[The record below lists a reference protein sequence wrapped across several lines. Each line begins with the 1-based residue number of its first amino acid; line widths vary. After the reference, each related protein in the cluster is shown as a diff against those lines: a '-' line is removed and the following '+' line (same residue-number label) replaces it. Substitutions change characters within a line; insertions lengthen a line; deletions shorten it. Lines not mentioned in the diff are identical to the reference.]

1 MSNHQNNKNSLTT
14 RPWYPGL
21 KMSPVEWDRSENNRI
36 AAIALRARAKR
47 HSFPSSAP
55 PPIPMVHPAWNQA
68 PTAQFC
74 NVFNPT
80 PTNAPMGSI
89 ASSFQPQ
96 SSYGSI
102 YVPAG
107 PPPPPP
113 STMRNTESAEASFQN
128 MSNRVWGS
136 NTNNRVPLAD
146 IKAPSS
152 DFNIQSAPADDD
164 ASPPRKKSP
173 VQVQS
178 NDTNQSPV
186 QSNASFTTNAATKP
200 SGNKKWYNGFA
211 FTLHKRLKNGS
222 RLRCS
227 SFRSEPECTAVLKE
241 FDDGTTALTG
251 KHAPGCLRRN
261 GKQVPLPSTSSN
273 CSDQMH
279 QWVEQRATHPDHLH
293 DPADLIWRDCVA
305 HFTEVVGPNFNGLD
319 KSQIRNL
326 VYHSREKTF
335 GSNAIAK
342 VESQYSG
349 PSATAFLR
357 CNTTFTGEKKMQR
370 MMYFALPALLN
381 LLHNS
386 FLSPNAQ
393 I

>member
-1 MSNHQNNKNSLTT
+1 M
-14 RPWYPGL
+14 
-21 KMSPVEWDRSENNRI
+21 
-36 AAIALRARAKR
+36 
-47 HSFPSSAP
+47 
-55 PPIPMVHPAWNQA
+55 
-68 PTAQFC
+68 
-74 NVFNPT
+74 
-80 PTNAPMGSI
+80 
-89 ASSFQPQ
+89 
-96 SSYGSI
+96 
-102 YVPAG
+102 
-107 PPPPPP
+107 
-113 STMRNTESAEASFQN
+113 
-128 MSNRVWGS
+128 
-136 NTNNRVPLAD
+136 PLAD
-146 IKAPSS
+146 IKAATS

-186 QSNASFTTNAATKP
+186 QSNASNTTNAATKP

-241 FDDGTTALTG
+241 FDDGTTAFTG

-305 HFTEVVGPNFNGLD
+305 HFTEVIGPNFNGLD

-349 PSATAFLR
+349 PSATAFLC
-357 CNTTFTGEKKMQR
+357 CNTTFTDEKKMQR
-370 MMYFALPALLN
+370 MMCFALPALLN
-381 LLHNS
+381 LLMYPMVRIKAPVKMIKLWQAIHS
-386 FLSPNAQ
+386 FLY
-393 I
+393 